1 MKERACHL
9 KCSDALTATEIHVH
23 TGAIWDPSCRTG
35 CWRSLNLDRRGR
47 HGGPSS
53 RASLGDI
60 NSRTGCG
67 VFHVFLLSFH
77 FVSRAASWR
86 RRRPPPAVEM
96 LTGSDQSR
104 SRSLTPGLRSPSGS
118 MQVQSSLSPPEPEA
132 WRKPSSAPRQG
143 LAQASRSSSLQ
154 VPNAQSEHAGLPPRA
169 ASFDV
174 PGGGGGGG
182 DDDGGS
188 SDQGSGSLSPHGVQ
202 RRRGGLVEQ
211 KDIIMAHQA
220 HKIQSTPQA
229 RRKEWE

>member
-1 MKERACHL
+1 M
-9 KCSDALTATEIHVH
+9 
-23 TGAIWDPSCRTG
+23 
-35 CWRSLNLDRRGR
+35 
-47 HGGPSS
+47 
-53 RASLGDI
+53 
-60 NSRTGCG
+60 
-67 VFHVFLLSFH
+67 FLFSFH
-77 FVSRAASWR
+77 CVSCAASWR
-86 RRRPPPAVEM
+86 NRRPPPSVEM

-104 SRSLTPGLRSPSGS
+104 SLAPGLRSPSGS
-118 MQVQSSLSPPEPEA
+118 GPGGSTQVQSSLSLPEPEA

-154 VPNAQSEHAGLPPRA
+154 VPHAQPEYAGLPPRA

-174 PGGGGGGG
+174 PRGG
-182 DDDGGS
+182 DEAS
-188 SDQGSGSLSPHGVQ
+188 SDQGSGSPSPHGVQ